1 MIRNDGVQPLVEE
14 ILKTRRGFLKSG
26 SLVLGALTA
35 GTVTPVNATT
45 TVTGSKI
52 AGFGWE
58 IGNIANNSANVF
70 FRVRQGMILQWVD
83 IDVTFM
89 ITSAP
94 AVSGFA
100 EVLCRAGVSRG
111 ARPSF
116 SGPPQDSIVFPASQD
131 FGAVQV
137 HNPNNLS
144 LGFDGVLLQD
154 AFYQVILKSWVPVNG
169 TASSTSRNAH
179 VAPDL
184 VLSTGDFLVFHM
196 AHGGVPGDAEMQV
209 TMSYVLV

>member
-1 MIRNDGVQPLVEE
+1 MA
-14 ILKTRRGFLKSG
+14 TRRGFLKSG
-26 SLVLGALTA
+26 SIVLGALTA

-45 TVTGSKI
+45 TVNESKI

-58 IGNIANNSANVF
+58 IGNLDNNGANVF
-70 FRVRQGMILQWVD
+70 FRVLRGMILQWVD
-83 IDVTFM
+83 IDVAFM

-94 AVSGFA
+94 AVPGFA

-111 ARPSF
+111 ARPNF
-116 SGPPQDSIVFPASQD
+116 SGPPHDFILFPTSPD
-131 FGAVQV
+131 FGSVRV
-137 HNPNNLS
+137 HNPNHLS
-144 LGFDGVLLQD
+144 VGFDGVLLQD

-179 VAPDL
+179 VEQNL
-184 VLSTGDFLVFHM
+184 VLSASDFLVFHM

>member
-1 MIRNDGVQPLVEE
+1 MT
-14 ILKTRRGFLKSG
+14 TRGGFLKSG
-26 SLVLGALTA
+26 SIVLGALTA

-45 TVTGSKI
+45 TVTESKI

-58 IGNIANNSANVF
+58 IGNLDNNGANVF
-70 FRVRQGMILQWVD
+70 FRVRRGMILQWVD

-94 AVSGFA
+94 AVPGFA

-111 ARPSF
+111 ARPNF
-116 SGPPQDSIVFPASQD
+116 SGPPQDYILFPTSPD
-131 FGAVQV
+131 FGGVQV
-137 HNPNNLS
+137 HNPNHLS
-144 LGFDGVLLQD
+144 VGFDGGLLQD
-154 AFYQVILKSWVPVNG
+154 AFYQVVLKSWVPVDG
-169 TASSTSRNAH
+169 TASSTSRTAH
-179 VAPDL
+179 VEQNL
-184 VLSTGDFLVFHM
+184 VLSTSDFLVFHM

>member
-1 MIRNDGVQPLVEE
+1 M
-14 ILKTRRGFLKSG
+14 KTRRGFLKSG

-58 IGNIANNSANVF
+58 IGNIANNGANVF
-70 FRVRQGMILQWVD
+70 FRVRRGMILQWVD
-83 IDVTFM
+83 IDVNFV

-94 AVSGFA
+94 AVPGFG
-100 EVLCRAGVSRG
+100 EVLCMAGCSRRE
-111 ARPSF
+111 RPSF
-116 SGPPQDSIVFPASQD
+116 SGPPQDLIVFPASQD
-131 FGAVQV
+131 FGGVQV

-144 LGFDGVLLQD
+144 VGFDGVLLQD

-179 VAPDL
+179 VETDL
-184 VLSTGDFLVFHM
+184 VLSTSDFLVFHM
-196 AHGGVPGDAEMQV
+196 AHAGVPADAEMQV
-209 TMSYVLV
+209 TMSYVLGGRTACCIAG

>member
-1 MIRNDGVQPLVEE
+1 MA
-14 ILKTRRGFLKSG
+14 TRRGFLKSG
-26 SLVLGALTA
+26 SIVLGALTA

-58 IGNIANNSANVF
+58 ISNLDNNGANVF
-70 FRVRQGMILQWVD
+70 FGVRRGMILQWVD
-83 IDVTFM
+83 IDVAFM

-94 AVSGFA
+94 AVPGFA

-111 ARPSF
+111 APPTF
-116 SGPPQDSIVFPASQD
+116 SGPPQDYILFPTSPD
-131 FGAVQV
+131 FGDVHV
-137 HNPNNLS
+137 HNPNHLS
-144 LGFDGVLLQD
+144 VGFDGVLLQD
-154 AFYQVILKSWVPVNG
+154 AFYQVILKSWVPVDG

-179 VAPDL
+179 VEPNL
-184 VLSTGDFLVFHM
+184 VLSTSDFLVFHM
-196 AHGGVPGDAEMQV
+196 DHGGVPGDAEMQV

>member
-1 MIRNDGVQPLVEE
+1 
-14 ILKTRRGFLKSG
+14 
-26 SLVLGALTA
+26 VLGALTA

-45 TVTGSKI
+45 TVTESKI

-58 IGNIANNSANVF
+58 IGNLGNNGANVF
-70 FRVRQGMILQWVD
+70 FRVRRGMILQWVD

-94 AVSGFA
+94 AVPGFA

-111 ARPSF
+111 ARPNF
-116 SGPPQDSIVFPASQD
+116 SGPPQDYILFPTSLD
-131 FGAVQV
+131 FGGVQV
-137 HNPNNLS
+137 HNPNHLS
-144 LGFDGVLLQD
+144 VGFDGVLLQD
-154 AFYQVILKSWVPVNG
+154 AFYQVVLKSWVPVNG

-179 VAPDL
+179 VEPNL
-184 VLSTGDFLVFHM
+184 VLSTSDVLVFHM
-196 AHGGVPGDAEMQV
+196 DHGGVPGDAEMQV

>member
-1 MIRNDGVQPLVEE
+1 MN
-14 ILKTRRGFLKSG
+14 TRRGFLKSG
-26 SLVLGALTA
+26 GLVLGALTA
-35 GTVTPVNATT
+35 GTVTPVDATT

-58 IGNIANNSANVF
+58 IGNIANNGATVF
-70 FRVRQGMILQWVD
+70 FRVRRGMILQWAD
-83 IDVTFM
+83 IDVAFM

-94 AVSGFA
+94 AVPGFA

-116 SGPPQDSIVFPASQD
+116 SGPPPDYIVFPASPD
-131 FGAVQV
+131 FDGVQIR
-137 HNPNNLS
+137 NPNHLS
-144 LGFDGVLLQD
+144 VGSDGVLLQD
-154 AFYQVILKSWVPVNG
+154 AFYQVILKSWVPVNE

-179 VAPDL
+179 VEPDL
-184 VLSTGDFLVFHM
+184 MLSRSDFLVFHM
-196 AHGGVPGDAEMQV
+196 DHAGVPGDAEMQV